1 MAHEPKDV
9 QQRAPIDDSTAVVL
23 HARKTTFV
31 MLIVTALVVIGI
43 LVEDVS
49 RLKRAVDDADTIQGL
64 MNLWRSETRDKDGPV
79 SVAHILA
86 GPVSAAPGA
95 KRRFRLGLAPSSDSK
110 GDALISCTVGLD
122 LGQRFF
128 VPENG
133 QVQKIVVR
141 ASNKFESGRE
151 INVEWRS
158 HSGEARWTEWLL
170 KQPPYNLR
178 SFSKFWDML
187 VSSGGSARVNA
198 TEIKKYLLQGLSAFD
213 EDITF
218 DTSSKEGHWV
228 VSGLPN
234 FKVASVKVFSDDA
247 ELDEQEITIAPVDRY
262 VRSMDFGE
270 HGQPLSIYVSRV
282 TDWNERIE
290 EWTNA
295 ETDTAAVGLCH
306 GIGDSEAKLY
316 PVVFPVKFQNERF
329 DWTEAW
335 IERAFEHGHLSKEL
349 QPGMSNRLRLPFVQA
364 FANLH
369 REAEGLESLEL
380 DALHGWLQRRL
391 DRQGNRIE
399 VAGIGIPRTL
409 IRSLGLFLILV
420 VQVYTATHLSEAV
433 FRMKRSA
440 ASDPGAFQAWIVLY
454 DGLLSLCAAVGIVVA
469 PAAAALV
476 VIWVLHGGAFWT
488 FYALVSG
495 IGLVFSL
502 MLASYSVRKVFRLRA
517 ETQRHRK
524 CAERYRT
531 EASSQEARQEPVG
544 SGQPSEPAGPSD

>member
-158 HSGEARWTEWLL
+158 YSGEARWTEWLL

-198 TEIKKYLLQGLSAFD
+198 TEIKKYLLRGLSAFD
-213 EDITF
+213 EDIQSTPHLKR
-218 DTSSKEGHWV
+218 D
-228 VSGLPN
+228 
-234 FKVASVKVFSDDA
+234 
-247 ELDEQEITIAPVDRY
+247 
-262 VRSMDFGE
+262 
-270 HGQPLSIYVSRV
+270 
-282 TDWNERIE
+282 
-290 EWTNA
+290 
-295 ETDTAAVGLCH
+295 
-306 GIGDSEAKLY
+306 IGWS
-316 PVVFPVKFQNERF
+316 
-329 DWTEAW
+329 
-335 IERAFEHGHLSKEL
+335 
-349 QPGMSNRLRLPFVQA
+349 
-364 FANLH
+364 
-369 REAEGLESLEL
+369 
-380 DALHGWLQRRL
+380 
-391 DRQGNRIE
+391 
-399 VAGIGIPRTL
+399 
-409 IRSLGLFLILV
+409 
-420 VQVYTATHLSEAV
+420 AV
-433 FRMKRSA
+433 FRISRSQV
-440 ASDPGAFQAWIVLY
+440 SKCFRTMLNSMSRRSRSHQ
-454 DGLLSLCAAVGIVVA
+454 
-469 PAAAALV
+469 
-476 VIWVLHGGAFWT
+476 WT
-488 FYALVSG
+488 G
-495 IGLVFSL
+495 
-502 MLASYSVRKVFRLRA
+502 M
-517 ETQRHRK
+517 
-524 CAERYRT
+524 
-531 EASSQEARQEPVG
+531 
-544 SGQPSEPAGPSD
+544 SGQWTLVNTASR